1 MDDWGV
7 GVALYFNTMKFMAIA
22 LLVAG
27 FVSIPNILFYL
38 NEYEGERNLD
48 ISSAGKSKI
57 FTLPVSAVCDEFTW
71 AKCENSTFCNVER
84 MEKNGIEFITDG
96 TDTYVKQT
104 GCEKPG
110 IEQGIVNLVALSCVL
125 LITLVLNLYQSKK
138 QILFDEQRLTASDYS
153 IIIAN
158 PPKDAYDPDEWE
170 AFFSKY
176 DEKGIALVTV
186 LLDNQELLRKLVYR
200 RTLIKDMQN
209 WFPDIDITNES
220 ELNKAIF
227 NQQYTLYCLQSILY
241 KVVRPFVKPFS
252 MLLYP
257 YEIKAKLLEVNE
269 DIKVLTEKEYS
280 VTDVIVTFET
290 EAGQRLALDSLKA
303 GRLEI
308 RKGKS
313 TSRNENELF
322 RGEYVLD
329 CSEPA
334 EPNSINVSS
343 MR

>member
-1 MDDWGV
+1 M

-27 FVSIPNILFYL
+27 FVSVPNLLFYL

-48 ISSAGKSKI
+48 ISSASKSKI

-71 AKCENSTFCNVER
+71 AKCENSTFCDTER
-84 MEKNGIEFITDG
+84 MQKNGIEFITDG

-153 IIIAN
+153 IIVAN
-158 PPKDAYDPDEWE
+158 PPPDAHDPDEWE

-186 LLDNQELLRKLVYR
+186 LLDNQELLKKLVYR
-200 RTLIKDMQN
+200 RTLMKDLQN

-257 YEIKAKLLEVNE
+257 NEIKAKLLEVNE